1 MGVREQI
8 VQLRSDALDEV
19 RYAVG
24 ERNRILQEK
33 AQIEGTLRASIAAA
47 LEVGLDSETLAT
59 EAGVSPGTI
68 MSWARLA
75 QPQTEDGVDPEDEAV
90 SADEREAVS

>member
-47 LEVGLDSETLAT
+47 LEVGLDSEDARHRSRGESRHDHVVGTPRAAT
-59 EAGVSPGTI
+59 
-68 MSWARLA
+68 
-75 QPQTEDGVDPEDEAV
+75 DGGRGRP
-90 SADEREAVS
+90 RG